1 VPMSS
6 RSDPSVVSVAVL
18 AIAATCAAR
27 STAADAVATAGLAF
41 FEREV
46 RPLLVKHC
54 HECHSASAPE
64 IRSGL
69 RVDAREALLAGGDG
83 GVVVVAGDP
92 EQSRLVAVLR
102 SRDPDVQMPP
112 ESHGGP
118 LPVDAVDAIAE
129 WIRRGLPMPDDAPA
143 VTRPDPL
150 ATHWSFQPVRD
161 HAPPSVSTDGWAWTD
176 VDRFLLARLEEAGL
190 AAVVDATPAA
200 VFRRVHLDLTGLPP
214 EPEEVVAFLREPTR
228 ERLLAEIDRLLD
240 SPRFG
245 ERWGRHWLD
254 VARYAE
260 SSGKETDFAYPHA
273 WRYRDYVIKAFNDDM
288 PFDQF
293 AMEQIAGD
301 FFEAHDDRER
311 AELLVATGFLAIG
324 PKSHVE
330 RNRLQFEMDVVDEQI
345 DTVTQAFLGLTV
357 ACARCHDHK
366 YDPVTQRDY
375 YALAG
380 VFRSTDTRYGTI
392 RIIQNNNPADL
403 VELPRSAGQPDGLEP
418 LDARGRQVLEAQL
431 ERLAGQFAEL
441 TAGGRRPDPGQAIR
455 NRAQFATL
463 SSRLDGYAADGTPR
477 QFAMAA
483 LDRRV
488 PRDSPLFLRG
498 EVDDPGVVVPRG
510 LPALAGGR
518 QAPPDESGRLDLA
531 RWIASPDNPLTARVI
546 VNRVWLHLFGR
557 GLVATPDN
565 VGVAGEPPS
574 HPELLDHLATR
585 FMQDGW
591 RIKSLIRSLM
601 ASHAY
606 ALSTAHDARAF
617 DLDPDNVLRWRM
629 TPERLDAEAI
639 RDGILF
645 TAGTLDL
652 RAPAGSTVENFG
664 EGLAAGRLIG
674 QRQPFD
680 ETVFTRAVYLPALR
694 GTPLEPLALF
704 DMPSPAMVT
713 GERPETT
720 VPAQSL
726 YLLNDRF
733 VLRQAEEAAAWL
745 AEEEPD
751 ERRRVERAW
760 LRFFGRWPA
769 TADVDAA
776 LAFVAARGR
785 TSGAWAELCQSLWAS
800 HEFLARN

>member
-1 VPMSS
+1 MWSLHR
-6 RSDPSVVSVAVL
+6 RSPLIVL
-18 AIAATCAAR
+18 AAMATA
-27 STAADAVATAGLAF
+27 TASGADAPGDPRPADIAF
-41 FEREV
+41 FERDV
-46 RPLLVKHC
+46 RPLLVEHC
-54 HECHSASAPE
+54 HDCHSAAAAE

-69 RVDAREALLAGGDG
+69 RVDARDALLAGGDG
-83 GVVVVAGDP
+83 GAVVVAGQPDR
-92 EQSRLVAVLR
+92 SRLIEVLR
-102 SRDPDVQMPP
+102 SHDPDVQMPP
-112 ESHGGP
+112 KSHGGP
-118 LPVDAVDAIAE
+118 LPDKAVNAIAE
-129 WIRRGLPMPDDAPA
+129 WIRRGLPMPDDAPP
-143 VTRPDPL
+143 VQRPDAL
-150 ATHWSFQPVRD
+150 ATHWAFQPVRD
-161 HAPPSVSTDGWAWTD
+161 HAIPELTDAAWAWTD
-176 VDRFLLARLEEAGL
+176 VDRFLLARLEAAGL
-190 AAVVDATPAA
+190 APVADASPAA
-200 VFRRVHLDLTGLPP
+200 LFRRVHLDLTGLPP
-214 EPEEVVAFLREPTR
+214 EPDDVAAFLAEPTR
-228 ERLLAEIDRLLD
+228 ERLTATIDRLLA

-273 WRYRDYVIKAFNDDM
+273 WRYRDYVIRACNDDM

-301 FFEAHDDRER
+301 FFVARDDRER

-345 DTVTQAFLGLTV
+345 DAVTQAFLGLTV

-366 YDPVTQRDY
+366 YDPVSQRDY

-380 VFRSTDTRYGTI
+380 IFRSTDTRYGTI

-403 VELPRSAGQPDGLEP
+403 VELPRSAGQPDGVPP
-418 LDARGRQVLEAQL
+418 LDPRGRQALETQL
-431 ERLAGQFAEL
+431 ERLGDQFASL
-441 TAGGRRPDPGQAIR
+441 TADGRRPDPGQAIR

-463 SSRLDGYAADGTPR
+463 SSRLDGYTAEGTPR

-498 EVDDPGVVVPRG
+498 EVDKPGVVVPRG
-510 LPALAGGR
+510 LPAVAGGG
-518 QAPPDESGRLDLA
+518 AATAGESGRLDLA
-531 RWIASPDNPLTARVI
+531 RWIASADNPLTARVI

-565 VGVAGEPPS
+565 FGVSGEAPS
-574 HPELLDHLATR
+574 HPELLDHLAMR
-585 FMQDGW
+585 FVQDGW
-591 RIKSLIRSLM
+591 RIKPLIRDLM

-606 ALSTAHDARAF
+606 ALSTRHDAAAF
-617 DLDPDNVLRWRM
+617 DADPDNALRWRM

-652 RAPAGSTVENFG
+652 RAPAGSTVENFS
-664 EGLAAGRLIG
+664 EGLAAGRLVG
-674 QRQPFD
+674 RRQPFD
-680 ETVFTRAVYLPALR
+680 ETVFARAVYLPALR

-704 DMPSPAMVT
+704 DMPSPAVVT
-713 GERPETT
+713 GQRPETT

-733 VLRQAEEAAAWL
+733 VIRQSEEAAAWL

-751 ERRRVERAW
+751 ERRRIERAW
-760 LRFFGRWPA
+760 LRFFGRTPDA
-769 TADVDAA
+769 GEVDAVSGF
-776 LAFVAARGR
+776 LARRGR
-785 TSGAWAELCQSLWAS
+785 TSGAWSELCQSLWAS
-800 HEFLARN
+800 QEFLGRN